1 MANIQKNRFFALF
14 DNINVE
20 DNSNYKPVV
29 ESEIVKNEPIE
40 KNVDIVIM
48 PVLSFI
54 SAFDSNL
61 TFFIMIKHCKN
72 DL

>member
-1 MANIQKNRFFALF
+1 MIGDVLLIIVFPFIYLKNSM
-14 DNINVE
+14 IIT
-20 DNSNYKPVV
+20 NYITIRNKKTQVCMR
-29 ESEIVKNEPIE
+29 
-40 KNVDIVIM
+40 IM
-48 PVLSFI
+48 CRYCYHAFLSFI